1 MQWEDRQN
9 KQVNREEKNEREQ
22 REWLISACGGAPG
35 INI

>member
-22 REWLISACGGAPG
+22 REWLISACGGTPG